1 MQQANDKVQTIDE
14 YIAQFP
20 ENIREILTHI
30 RGIIRQ
36 AAPEASE
43 AIKYM
48 MPTFVFNG
56 NLVHFA
62 AQKKHIG
69 FYPSPS
75 GIEQFKNE
83 FTPYKWSKGAVQFP
97 IDQPIPYDLIRRI
110 TEFRVSENQEKGQQK
125 K

>member
-1 MQQANDKVQTIDE
+1 MQPMNEKIQTIDE

-20 ENIREILTHI
+20 ENTREILTQI
-30 RGIIRQ
+30 RAIIRQ
-36 AAPEASE
+36 AAPSASE

-48 MPTFVFNG
+48 MPTFVLNG

-75 GIEQFKNE
+75 GIEQFKDE
-83 FTPYKWSKGAVQFP
+83 FGPYKWSKGAVQFP
-97 IDQPIPYDLIRRI
+97 LDRPIPYDLIRRI
-110 TEFRVSENQEKGQQK
+110 TEFRVRENQGMLD
-125 K
+125 

>member
-1 MQQANDKVQTIDE
+1 MQQQSDKVQTIDE
-14 YIAQFP
+14 YIAQYP
-20 ENIREILTHI
+20 EDIREILT
-30 RGIIRQ
+30 RVRAVIRQ

-48 MPTFVFNG
+48 MPTFVLNG

-62 AQKKHIG
+62 AQKKHLG

-75 GIEQFKNE
+75 GIVRFKDE
-83 FTPYKWSKGAVQFP
+83 ISQYVWSKGAVQFP
-97 IDQPIPYDLIRRI
+97 YDKPIPYDLIRRI
-110 TEFRVSENQEKGQQK
+110 TEFRVSENQALKRK

>member
-1 MQQANDKVQTIDE
+1 MQPMNEKIQTIDE

-20 ENIREILTHI
+20 ENTREILSQI
-30 RGIIRQ
+30 RAVIRQ
-36 AAPEASE
+36 AAPSASE

-48 MPTFVFNG
+48 MPTFVLNG

-75 GIEQFKNE
+75 GIEQFKDE
-83 FTPYKWSKGAVQFP
+83 FGSYKWSKGAVQFP
-97 IDQPIPYDLIRRI
+97 LDRPIPYDLIRRI
-110 TEFRVSENQEKGQQK
+110 TEFRVRENQGMLD
-125 K
+125 